1 MDEQQLNDLKNA
13 LTNAISSSISQ
24 GFSNMDMPKQDRNDR
39 PKNNLPAD
47 TLGSTLQSLSGGA
60 AIFGNLLNQINRN
73 SMTIGELGD
82 VVNDTGNVLGSAL
95 GSLGNKSNKLNKVLG
110 PLGSVAKLFGGSIRI
125 ATGFIQENIDIFRT
139 LTRVGGGLNG
149 NLFELQTQSAQAG
162 LSLRDF
168 AQITMDNSQTFAML
182 GAGVNEGSKRFA
194 ELSQEFRQSNFI
206 DELMA
211 LGMGFTE
218 ANEFLAE
225 NIKLNIRQSN
235 LERLTQRDE
244 KKQREDQLDRVR
256 SLAKNFTILSKLT
269 GQQTSQIQDDLIAR
283 QREGATIAALRLLEK
298 DGVTGAQEGFN
309 AAITGLK
316 GAPTVLKDLVADL
329 IQTGA
334 PLTEATKNFMATN
347 QEAGALADEIAQAV
361 KRGASAQEIEQL
373 AEQATAQTLQFADS
387 RQGLILATFANIS
400 EVAKG
405 QADILEQVD
414 PIITSIQSKFNNTND
429 IAGSFLQLLTQI
441 TEETQKQMQ
450 AQTEGMGAVKL
461 TTAVETTFADVAG
474 ALRTALMNAM
484 SGIDDELIGIAQ
496 AINLGGED
504 FLSVTND
511 LTDKA
516 QEFLQQNTT
525 DIQKARLELIEK
537 TKGEGNT
544 LIDTVFTPLNAT
556 VGQMLDALEGNNEE
570 LLAKMLDNSGQFT
583 TELDN
588 FIKDTFKSRIKEPSS
603 VGPTIQEI
611 NEQAVQ
617 SIENFNDTINKYINE
632 MINSFNTNFFTP
644 VKTKFT
650 ELGNEVNRIY
660 ENINN
665 TIDEYKQKFND
676 FFIGPDG
683 IFTKMQN
690 MFNEIKTFF
699 NTPFDDLF
707 DFSSNVR
714 AIEAEPK
721 TQVQIADLQKIK
733 LDDGGLKGSIDEFNN
748 NFANLIANFN
758 LQNNNVNNSTESISP
773 DRVLSNNNQQSDVIT
788 EIKRQTVLLEN
799 QLNIL
804 EDGNRLAKN
813 MRNQYRNDTN
823 GMIVG

>member
-1 MDEQQLNDLKNA
+1 
-13 LTNAISSSISQ
+13 
-24 GFSNMDMPKQDRNDR
+24 F
-39 PKNNLPAD
+39 
-47 TLGSTLQSLSGGA
+47 
-60 AIFGNLLNQINRN
+60 
-73 SMTIGELGD
+73 
-82 VVNDTGNVLGSAL
+82 GSAL
-95 GSLGNKSNKLNKVLG
+95 GSLGNKSNTLNKVLG
-110 PLGSVAKLFGGSIRI
+110 PLGSVAKLFGGSIQI

-235 LERLTQRDE
+235 LERLTQTE
-244 KKQREDQLDRVR
+244 ESKQREAQLDRVR
-256 SLAKNFTILSKLT
+256 ALAKNFTILSKLT

-329 IQTGA
+329 VQTGA

-450 AQTEGMGAVKL
+450 GLTTGMGAVNL
-461 TTAVETTFADVAG
+461 STAVETTFADVAG

-484 SGIDDELIGIAQ
+484 SGIDDELTGIAQ

-583 TELDN
+583 AELDN
-588 FIKDTFKSRIKEPSS
+588 FIKDTFKSRIKE
-603 VGPTIQEI
+603 
-611 NEQAVQ
+611 
-617 SIENFNDTINKYINE
+617 
-632 MINSFNTNFFTP
+632 
-644 VKTKFT
+644 
-650 ELGNEVNRIY
+650 
-660 ENINN
+660 
-665 TIDEYKQKFND
+665 
-676 FFIGPDG
+676 
-683 IFTKMQN
+683 
-690 MFNEIKTFF
+690 
-699 NTPFDDLF
+699 
-707 DFSSNVR
+707 
-714 AIEAEPK
+714 
-721 TQVQIADLQKIK
+721 
-733 LDDGGLKGSIDEFNN
+733 
-748 NFANLIANFN
+748 
-758 LQNNNVNNSTESISP
+758 
-773 DRVLSNNNQQSDVIT
+773 
-788 EIKRQTVLLEN
+788 
-799 QLNIL
+799 
-804 EDGNRLAKN
+804 
-813 MRNQYRNDTN
+813 
-823 GMIVG
+823 